1 MPGKSHRSERSG
13 VVVWGLI
20 MIAVG
25 GWFLLR
31 TLGFRL
37 PGMGQMWP
45 IFPTL
50 VGLSMFVGWLFGPD
64 KRANHG
70 VMIPATINLLV
81 GLFFFAFTLGVFPWG
96 WMGILWPVF
105 PLIVGVAFFVA
116 WACSLF
122 SNWGLLIP
130 AAITTTVGIVGLG
143 FTLSLESGLFAWVLR
158 LWPLALI
165 ALGVLVL
172 VGGLLSTPGWRS
184 GPRPRGGARPSDA
197 PAAAGP
203 APAGLESYETADEET
218 TPQEFKRQDE

>member
-1 MPGKSHRSERSG
+1 MSRRSSRGSDRSG
-13 VVVWGLI
+13 VVIWGLI

-50 VGLSMFVGWLFGPD
+50 VGVSIFVGWLFTPD

-70 VMIPATINLLV
+70 MMIPATINFLIGV
-81 GLFFFAFTLGVFPWG
+81 FFFLFTLGFFPWG
-96 WMGILWPVF
+96 AMGYLWPVF
-105 PLIVGVAFFVA
+105 PLIVGISFFVA
-116 WACSLF
+116 WVFSLF
-122 SNWGLLIP
+122 ANWGLLIP
-130 AAITTTVGIVGLG
+130 GGITATVGIVGLG
-143 FTLSLESGLFAWVLR
+143 FTLSAHSGLFAWILR

-172 VGGLLSTPGWRS
+172 IGGLLSAGR
-184 GPRPRGGARPSDA
+184 RRPSSG
-197 PAAAGP
+197 AAAGG
-203 APAGLESYETADEET
+203 GLESYGPGGGETAS
-218 TPQEFKRQDE
+218 QEFKRQDE